1 LQQAQ
6 RCLSNNRPV
15 KSTHT
20 RAIVLFAHGARDARW
35 SDTLW
40 DLSRRVQSRAPDAF
54 VAVAFLEFQP
64 PTLESI
70 LSEAIERG
78 CVDIDI
84 LPVFWASG
92 GHVATDL
99 PPLLAD
105 LRRRYPEVELRLL
118 PVLSELPGLL
128 DFVAGAVTALRN
140 N

>member
-1 LQQAQ
+1 
-6 RCLSNNRPV
+6 V

-20 RAIVLFAHGARDARW
+20 RAIILFAHGARDVRW
-35 SDTLW
+35 SGTLS

-70 LSEAIERG
+70 LGEAIERG
-78 CVDIDI
+78 CVDIDV

-92 GHVATDL
+92 GHVANDL

-105 LRRRYPEVELRLL
+105 LRRKHPGIELRLL

-128 DFVAGAVTALRN
+128 DFVADAVTAQRSN
-140 N
+140 